1 MRLKSIKLS
10 GFKSFVDSTTLPL
23 PTNLT
28 AVVGPN
34 GCGKSN
40 VIDAVRWVMGETSA
54 KHLRGDSMADVI
66 FNGSSTRKPVGKAF
80 IELTFDNG
88 DGSLGGQWASYAEIS
103 VKREVSRDGQ
113 SKYFLNGSKCRRRDI
128 TDIFMG
134 TGLGP
139 RSYAII
145 EQGTISRIIDA
156 KPEELRIYLE
166 EVAGISKYKERRRE
180 TETRIRHSKENLE
193 RLNDLMEEIEKQLEK
208 LDRQSK
214 AAAKYKSLKEE
225 ERQLKAELF
234 ALRWQEL
241 QDNLQ
246 QHHRHLS
253 ELENQ
258 LEAKQA
264 ERTRAQ
270 TELEKQRLAHT
281 EASDEF
287 NQRQGA
293 FYSVGAEI
301 ARIEEA
307 INNIQER
314 DKQLAQDLINTNTQ
328 ISQSQSHQQQDQGEL
343 ARVEQESQQL
353 TPELSARQ
361 KAATAAQSALSEVQ
375 QEWDAFESDWQVHQ
389 QNQLENQRLVDRT
402 KSNIEFIDKNLVQ
415 QQLRIERLQEELG
428 GLHEQKAHGDRGELV
443 TQLDLLEDQKK
454 VVQENLNHC
463 QQKINQARESRTDVS
478 RQLEQARSRLNE
490 LQGRQLAL
498 KALQEAALGRG
509 EASSEW
515 LQTQGI
521 QDRTRLAEKIKVK
534 KGWEEAVALVLG
546 QDTEAVCLGDLKQI
560 VEKIP
565 YYDVN
570 GGRLSFYFS
579 QSASVAQAPIEANQ
593 LLSKVQDSAE
603 LASVLTGIYAVSSLD
618 EAIDLLPKLQAG
630 ESVVTRGGVWLG
642 PNWLR
647 LSHKAEDGQN
657 IFEQQEELSELN
669 QLVIKQIS
677 KVKQSEQTAEHVH
690 AELLGFETE
699 RDQLA
704 NELDEINRRATQDH
718 SKLSALV
725 AKEEQIQA
733 RIDTVMR
740 EMSDCKEKLAEDS
753 AQLDGQ
759 RRNLEAQ
766 IAELEQVNKVHD
778 ELVAERQTLKERLE
792 EKRRISSESL
802 ARSHELELRLQSFK
816 QRQEALTQALTRIA
830 EQLQGLVQQKS
841 QIEQQIQENNS
852 PLPSQRDNLQQQLQ
866 TRADIETE
874 LSAAR
879 THMETVNQEVT
890 RLTQL
895 QQELETQIQ
904 VHREQLEAE
913 KLASQELKIRATTI
927 QEQMAE
933 TGHQLDTVI
942 ANLSEEATLEEW
954 QSRLT
959 KLELKIQRL
968 GAINLAA
975 IEEFE
980 QTKERKV
987 YLDKQHQDLIEALET
1002 LESAIR
1008 KIDKETRTK
1017 FKDTYDQVNS
1027 SFQQLFPKL
1036 FGGGHAHLDMTGDDL
1051 LETGI
1056 AVMARPPGKRITN
1069 IHLLSGGEKALTAV
1083 ALVFALFELNPAPF
1097 CMLDEVDAPLDEANV
1112 GRFCDLVQER
1122 SAEVQFIFITHNKRT
1137 MQLGEQLTGVT
1148 MHEPGVSRLVSVDVE
1163 QAIELAAV

>member
-66 FNGSSTRKPVGKAF
+66 FNGSSSRKPVGKAF
-80 IELTFDNG
+80 IELVFDNS

-113 SKYFLNGSKCRRRDI
+113 SKYYLNGSRCRRRDI

-145 EQGTISRIIDA
+145 EQGTISRIIEA
-156 KPEELRIYLE
+156 KPEELRVYLE

-180 TETRIRHSKENLE
+180 TETRIRHSKENLD

-214 AAAKYKSLKEE
+214 AAAKYKLLKEE
-225 ERQLKAELF
+225 ERQVKAEHF

-241 QDNLQ
+241 QQNLQ

-258 LEAKQA
+258 LEALQA
-264 ERTRAQ
+264 ERTSAQ

-293 FYSVGAEI
+293 FYSVGSEI

-314 DKQLAQDLINTNTQ
+314 DKQLTQDLENTNAQ
-328 ISQSQSHQQQDQGEL
+328 ISQSQSHQQQDQSEL
-343 ARVEQESQQL
+343 TRVEQEWQQL
-353 TPELSARQ
+353 MPEVSARQ
-361 KAATAAQSALSEVQ
+361 EAASKAQSTLAQVQ
-375 QEWDAFESDWQVHQ
+375 QEWDAFELNWQSHQ

-402 KSNIEFIDKNLVQ
+402 KSNIEYLDKDLVQ

-428 GLHEQKAHGDRGELV
+428 SLQEQKAHGDRGELV

-478 RQLEQARSRLNE
+478 QRLEQARSRLNE
-490 LQGRQLAL
+490 LQGRQVAL

-515 LQTQGI
+515 LQNQGI

-546 QDTEAVCLGDLKQI
+546 QDAEAVCLADLNHI

-565 YYDVN
+565 HYDVS
-570 GGRLSFYFS
+570 GGRLSFYFP
-579 QSASVAQAPIEANQ
+579 QSSAHEVAIEANQ
-593 LLSKVQDSAE
+593 LLSKVHDSAE
-603 LASVLTGIYAVSSLD
+603 LASVLSGIYAVNNLD
-618 EAIDLLPKLQAG
+618 EAIELLPRLQAG
-630 ESVVTRGGVWLG
+630 QSVVTKGGVWLG

-647 LSHKAEDGQN
+647 LSHKGEDRRN

-669 QLVIKQIS
+669 QLVAEQIS
-677 KVKQSEQTAEHVH
+677 KVKQSEQAAEHAH

-704 NELDEINRRATQDH
+704 NELNEINRKATQDH

-740 EMSDCKEKLAEDS
+740 EIAGCKEKLEEDTG
-753 AQLDGQ
+753 QLEGQ
-759 RRNLEAQ
+759 RGALEQQ
-766 IAELEQVNKVHD
+766 IADLEQVNQIHD
-778 ELVAERQTLKERLE
+778 ELLGERQKLKERLE
-792 EKRRISSESL
+792 EKRRINSELL
-802 ARSHELELRLQSFK
+802 ASCHELELRLQSYK
-816 QRQEALTQALTRIA
+816 QRQEALSQALTRIA
-830 EQLQGLVQQKS
+830 EQLQGLIQQKT
-841 QIEQQIQENNS
+841 QIEHQIQENNA
-852 PLPSQRDNLQQQLQ
+852 PLETQRESLQQQLQ
-866 TRADIETE
+866 TRAGIEAE

-879 THMETVNQEVT
+879 ADMESVNQEVT
-890 RLTQL
+890 RLNQL
-895 QQELETQIQ
+895 QLELDTQIQ
-904 VHREQLEAE
+904 THREGLEAE

-927 QEQMAE
+927 QEQLAE
-933 TGHQLDTVI
+933 TGHQLETVI
-942 ANLSEEATLEEW
+942 ANLSEEAELEEW
-954 QSRLT
+954 QDRLT

-980 QTKERKV
+980 QTKERKL
-987 YLDKQHQDLIEALET
+987 YLDKQHADLIEALET

-1017 FKDTYDQVNS
+1017 FKDTYDKVNS

-1036 FGGGHAHLDMTGDDL
+1036 FGGGHAHLDMTGEDL

-1083 ALVFALFELNPAPF
+1083 SLVFALFELNPAPF

-1112 GRFCDLVQER
+1112 GRFCDLVKER